1 MPNRTVLGETHNRR
15 YRDRGRAVDDAFP
28 IDRRVDLY
36 LATSDLAAEA
46 RTIIRHQIRMLVPK
60 DDATRHDM
68 RLAAAIAAQL
78 DADACHRTPG
88 LLPEV
93 AVEYVRAHG
102 NDRLI
107 EFLRR
112 MSRYTALPNA
122 DAGQWVD
129 VVIAAWWQRVGDVMT
144 GK

>member
-1 MPNRTVLGETHNRR
+1 MSMDTDLVN
-15 YRDRGRAVDDAFP
+15 AVDDAFP

-46 RTIIRHQIRMLVPK
+46 RTIIRHQTRMLVPK

-78 DADACHRTPG
+78 DSGACHRTPQ
-88 LLPEV
+88 LLPEL
-93 AVEYVRAHG
+93 AIEYVRAHG
-102 NDRLI
+102 NDRFVEL
-107 EFLRR
+107 LRR
-112 MSRYTALPNA
+112 LAGYCALPNA
-122 DAGQWVD
+122 DTGQWVD
-129 VVIAAWWQRVGDVMT
+129 VTVAAWWQRVGDVMT